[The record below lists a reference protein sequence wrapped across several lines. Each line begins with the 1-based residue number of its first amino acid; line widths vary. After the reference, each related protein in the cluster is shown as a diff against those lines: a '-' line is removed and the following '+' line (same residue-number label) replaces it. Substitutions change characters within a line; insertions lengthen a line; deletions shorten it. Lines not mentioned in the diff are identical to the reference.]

1 MTLKV
6 LGLPLIVALV
16 AILIL
21 INLTANA
28 LAAAAPEV
36 EGSGLLAGGFL
47 GFASLIVAVKL
58 IPGIIRFASII
69 GEKEPGPAAKAIPA
83 PGKSSA

>member
-6 LGLPLIVALV
+6 LGLSLIVLLV
-16 AILIL
+16 ATIVLL
-21 INLTANA
+21 DLAVYA
-28 LAAAAPEV
+28 LAASAPET
-36 EGSGLLAGGFL
+36 EGNGILAGGFL

-69 GEKEPGPAAKAIPA
+69 GEEGVEKAAEPNTAR
-83 PGKSSA
+83 GKSSA